1 MLALINSYK
10 QTRFSLKVV
19 TCMHIYLW
27 IIKNVLVST
36 FPFSSYYNY
45 LCRYMNPVTFGDCP
59 ETMRALVGNWLP
71 TFTDLQSKMLRGSLD
86 FLGLNYYTAGY
97 TDDSMFSSGINLSYT
112 TDSHVN
118 ETSKLKIH
126 NLY

>member
-1 MLALINSYK
+1 
-10 QTRFSLKVV
+10 
-19 TCMHIYLW
+19 
-27 IIKNVLVST
+27 
-36 FPFSSYYNY
+36 
-45 LCRYMNPVTFGDCP
+45 MNPVTFGDYP
-59 ETMRALVGNWLP
+59 ETMRALVGNRLP

-86 FLGLNYYTAGY
+86 FLGLNYYTARY
-97 TDDSMFSSGINLSYT
+97 TDDSTFSSGINLSYT